1 MGLEALHQWDI
12 SKGQCNR
19 DEEQYQNLLE
29 VEEKCAVC
37 KIHFF
42 FYHWTKEIHLSTILS
57 YNLLC
62 ELFHHIY
69 DKTWDN
75 RGRIHPTDWPKWAED
90 DFEFLVKIKCQ
101 FCYPAADLFI

>member
-1 MGLEALHQWDI
+1 MCCLY
-12 SKGQCNR
+12 NT
-19 DEEQYQNLLE
+19 
-29 VEEKCAVC
+29 
-37 KIHFF
+37 FF

-90 DFEFLVKIKCQ
+90 GFEFLVKIKCQ